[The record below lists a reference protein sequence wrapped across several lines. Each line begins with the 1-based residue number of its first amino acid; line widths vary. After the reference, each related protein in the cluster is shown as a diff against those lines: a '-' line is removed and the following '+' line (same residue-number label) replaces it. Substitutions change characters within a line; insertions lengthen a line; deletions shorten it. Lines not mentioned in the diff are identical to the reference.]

1 MSAPQSIEG
10 GARLRTRK
18 AILDAAMTVIG
29 DNPAASLSDIASAAD
44 VGRSTLHRYFA
55 ERSDLLHAL
64 ALHVHEL
71 SNAAIERA
79 EPDCGPPVEALRRV
93 VECQLDLGPIVQF
106 VYNDSAITAD
116 KELAAILDTGDE
128 VIVEVLDRVAT
139 QGTTGPPCWPRL
151 VFWAL
156 LNAGYAAA
164 RQGTPRVQVVD
175 AIMASLTQGT
185 INPNRFSPSTT
196 RTGVHHVHPLGC
208 RGCIQP

>member
-1 MSAPQSIEG
+1 MMVSQSNDG
-10 GARLRTRK
+10 GARSRTRR
-18 AILDAAMTVIG
+18 AILDAAMDVLG
-29 DNPAASLSDIASAAD
+29 QNPTASLGDLAAEAE
-44 VGRSTLHRYFA
+44 VGRSTLHRYFP
-55 ERSDLLHAL
+55 ERSDLLRAL
-64 ALHVHEL
+64 ARHVHAL

-93 VECQLDLGPIVQF
+93 VECQLDLGPIGQSG
-106 VYNDSAITAD
+106 YNDSAITAD
-116 KELAAILDTGDE
+116 KELAALLDTGDE

-139 QGTTGPPCWPRL
+139 QGTTGPPCWPPL

-185 INPNRFSPSTT
+185 INPK
-196 RTGVHHVHPLGC
+196 
-208 RGCIQP
+208 

>member
-1 MSAPQSIEG
+1 MSTPQSIEG

-29 DNPAASLSDIASAAD
+29 DNPAASLGDIASAAD

-79 EPDCGPPVEALRRV
+79 EPDSGPPVEALRRV

-185 INPNRFSPSTT
+185 ITPK
-196 RTGVHHVHPLGC
+196 
-208 RGCIQP
+208 